1 MQAAAMKLP
10 RVELQHR
17 HLLVA
22 YRVLARPGWP
32 ESLDDALADSSIRPL
47 VEGLA
52 RNRARAEL
60 LHSPEPA
67 RRPQSAAKPRRHT
80 SARTFDARRAAAN
93 DRDE

>member
-1 MQAAAMKLP
+1 MKLP

-22 YRVLARPGWP
+22 YRLLARPGWP
-32 ESLDDALADSSIRPL
+32 DSLVDALADRHIRPL

-60 LHSPEPA
+60 QHTT
-67 RRPQSAAKPRRHT
+67 RPQRIRRHAT
-80 SARTFDARRAAAN
+80 PWTFDARRAAAN
-93 DRDE
+93 DTEE

>member
-1 MQAAAMKLP
+1 MKLP

-60 LHSPEPA
+60 LHVPEPT
-67 RRPQSAAKPRRHT
+67 RHHPAAPRRRA
-80 SARTFDARRAAAN
+80 SAWTFDARRAAAN

>member
-60 LHSPEPA
+60 LHTPEPA
-67 RRPQSAAKPRRHT
+67 RRPHAAPRRHA
-80 SARTFDARRAAAN
+80 SAWTFDARRAAAN